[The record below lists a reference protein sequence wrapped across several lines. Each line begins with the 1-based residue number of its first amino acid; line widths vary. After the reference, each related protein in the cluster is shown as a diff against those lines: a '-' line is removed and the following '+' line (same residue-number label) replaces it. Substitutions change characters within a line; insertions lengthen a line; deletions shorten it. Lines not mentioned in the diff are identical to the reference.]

1 MVVSS
6 RGQTTA
12 ISSETRQA
20 KEGPPQQDEE
30 LYGKDFFD
38 AGRKEPGVFEC
49 YSWEHFYP
57 ESKELATRVKG
68 QFNPAKVLDLGCA
81 KGFLVY
87 AFAEMGIDAYGVDTS
102 DYAISSAPLEIRPY
116 LYQVDL
122 NKDTLP
128 FEAEKFD
135 FVTFLGTIEYLYD
148 PKLAIQEVS
157 RILRHGGRLYLTTIY
172 ERDPE
177 DKIRINIH
185 SKAFWIRE
193 FQSNGFKFMPGELAT
208 LEKAHLRYIFRIPRE
223 KSTIKF
229 KLAKL
234 VYGKGGYV
242 GKEIAFWGSKSAK
255 NYGTLLFMKESK
267 FF

>member
-1 MVVSS
+1 MS
-6 RGQTTA
+6 
-12 ISSETRQA
+12 
-20 KEGPPQQDEE
+20 QDEE
-30 LYGKDFFD
+30 LYEKDFFD
-38 AGRKEPGVFEC
+38 AGRKEPGVFES
-49 YSWEHFYP
+49 YSCEHFYP
-57 ESKELATRVKG
+57 EFKDLATRIKEL
-68 QFNPAKVLDLGCA
+68 FNPASVLDVGCA
-81 KGFLVY
+81 KGFLVL

-148 PKLAIQEVS
+148 HKLAIQEVN
-157 RILRHGGRLYLTTIY
+157 RILRRGGRLYLTTIY
-172 ERDPE
+172 ERNPK
-177 DKIRINIH
+177 DKIRINIQ
-185 SKAFWIRE
+185 SKAFWIRK

-208 LEKAHLRYIFRIPRE
+208 LEKAHLRYIFQIPRE

-234 VYGKGGYV
+234 IYDKGGFL
-242 GKEIAFWGSKSAK
+242 GKEIAFLGSKFGSD
-255 NYGTLLFMKESK
+255 YGALLFMKEGK
-267 FF
+267 